1 MKRQVW
7 NDLGSIIFIEERLY
21 YQLLEPPLQ
30 EYFSEIVRVYA
41 LEDRHGILESNE
53 KANQIMNSLPSHL
66 LDEAE
71 EIRDRIELVVDKER
85 NQRYS
90 LEKSSKK
97 DLLEKSHTAYK
108 TSWVKNIFQ
117 RLEEDPGMP
126 YRLIL
131 DENNSV
137 YASFKE
143 GEEQFILKTQNPDQS
158 AERYYRISEFSN
170 FQIVQL
176 EIAIIDKD
184 ASYFTTI
191 YPGRLLDSKKDSQE
205 YISSHQEQEFLR

>member
-1 MKRQVW
+1 MKKEVW
-7 NDLGSIIFIEERLY
+7 NDLGSIIFVEERMY

-30 EYFSEIVRVYA
+30 EYFREIVRVYA
-41 LEDRHGILESNE
+41 LKNSSCIFESFE

-66 LDEAE
+66 LNEAE
-71 EIRDRIELVVDKER
+71 EIRDRIEIVVDKEM
-85 NQRYS
+85 NQRYL

-108 TSWVKNIFQ
+108 TSWVKNIFN

-126 YRLIL
+126 HRLIL

-137 YASFKE
+137 YTSFKE
-143 GEEQFILKTQNPDQS
+143 GEEQFILKTPN
-158 AERYYRISEFSN
+158 AERYYRISELSN
-170 FQIVQL
+170 FQVVQL

-184 ASYFTTI
+184 ASYFTNI
-191 YPGRLLDSKKDSQE
+191 YPGRVLDSKKASQV
-205 YISSHQEQEFLR
+205 YISSNQDQEFLR